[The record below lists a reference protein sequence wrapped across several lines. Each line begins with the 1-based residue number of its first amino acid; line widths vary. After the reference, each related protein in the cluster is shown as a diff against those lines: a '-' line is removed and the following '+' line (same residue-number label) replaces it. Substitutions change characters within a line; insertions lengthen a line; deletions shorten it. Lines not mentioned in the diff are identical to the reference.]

1 MQYRTKTILR
11 DMENDLIFSRD
22 TGSTLPDRS
31 PQISEVHKKQRT
43 LNIYTHDLF
52 VFEIMFIHK
61 NLYYLTR
68 RLPEEDSQLHI
79 QWPWS
84 SDRDRSTNTNI
95 VLRLGNVS
103 AQTRTQTHYRGEE
116 ETENDQNGNFWT
128 ATWVH
133 SLTYISAFTKP
144 FMYRIKHPPP
154 KTLSTDSW
162 PGSLGGVLVI

>member
-1 MQYRTKTILR
+1 MMGPPIGFLGFWGYDLFRLRDSGLAIKFRGIQDSNRVHGMQYRTKTILR

-79 QWPWS
+79 Q
-84 SDRDRSTNTNI
+84 
-95 VLRLGNVS
+95 
-103 AQTRTQTHYRGEE
+103 
-116 ETENDQNGNFWT
+116 
-128 ATWVH
+128 
-133 SLTYISAFTKP
+133 
-144 FMYRIKHPPP
+144 
-154 KTLSTDSW
+154 
-162 PGSLGGVLVI
+162 